1 MFEVLKLGPP
11 SGSSVVAK
19 VGGFFVTLWNVA
31 VSLAQTVVNGLIK
44 YSAPF
49 FSAVVDIAGDA
60 FALAELVSNLVPWS
74 AKVTA
79 VPPSVALGGNSR
91 VVQGSDRGRGRNLP
105 QLRGGLRQRAGPAA
119 AVVQRQG
126 Q

>member
-1 MFEVLKLGPP
+1 
-11 SGSSVVAK
+11 VAK
-19 VGGFFVTLWNVA
+19 VGSFFVTLWNVA

-44 YSAPF
+44 YSAKF

-79 VPPSVALGGNSR
+79 VPTSVALAAIAGRSR
-91 VVQGSDRGRGRNLP
+91 Q
-105 QLRGGLRQRAGPAA
+105 
-119 AVVQRQG
+119 
-126 Q
+126 